1 MFESTFIIGMKQY
14 SVARQL
20 FDSAFNKVSGPIAFA
35 HQFINMENQTVQTAQ
50 GPVQTCKAA
59 MGQQFAAGTTDGPG
73 VFDFSQQGTP
83 LGQNPFYDLARDVVV
98 PATPDLIICQNPK
111 PILLATGEYKLP
123 YPWQPSIV
131 DVQIIRIGNI
141 LNIAF
146 PGEFTTMSGRRV
158 ITAVQSVAGNNY
170 QVVMSGL
177 ANTYSSYIA
186 TTEEYGVQ
194 RYEGASTIYGPDTLP
209 AYINQYIK
217 LARALV
223 NNQQIQ
229 PTGLQPP
236 YLLPVQIQLVGPV
249 LFDTPALGKQF
260 GDVVMDVQPQYRRG
274 QQVFVSFVAANPR
287 NDRKQESSFLTVEML
302 YNNNWPV
309 VAVDGNWETKFY
321 WNRTDPVSGM
331 SRAIIQWDIPMQQRA
346 GEYRIRYFGSSKG
359 LDGTITQFVGK
370 SSVFQVT
377 Q

>member
-1 MFESTFIIGMKQY
+1 MTWLVTSSFRLPPTSSYVRTQ
-14 SVARQL
+14 
-20 FDSAFNKVSGPIAFA
+20 
-35 HQFINMENQTVQTAQ
+35 
-50 GPVQTCKAA
+50 
-59 MGQQFAAGTTDGPG
+59 
-73 VFDFSQQGTP
+73 SQS
-83 LGQNPFYDLARDVVV
+83 Y
-98 PATPDLIICQNPK
+98 
-111 PILLATGEYKLP
+111 LATGEYKLP

-131 DVQIIRIGNI
+131 DVQILRIGNI

-346 GEYRIRYFGSSKG
+346 GKYRIRYFGSSKG
-359 LDGTITQFVGK
+359 LDGTISQFVGK
-370 SSVFQVT
+370 SFCFPSDAIKREQMNIKKQNSEICLLLSNLLQPSLISKSLKKIQRHFQNSKPYCET
-377 Q
+377 RCRCSLAG